1 MQWRNAENVDAA
13 RLKVEIFPSPN
24 LNQPFSTPWKVSSS
38 FMRLYHV
45 DVGGFSDSEVV
56 FESEKV

>member
-13 RLKVEIFPSPN
+13 RLKVENFPSPN
-24 LNQPFSTPWKVSSS
+24 LNQPFSRPWKVSSS
-38 FMRLYHV
+38 FMRLYYV
-45 DVGGFSDSEVV
+45 DVGGFCDSEVV